1 VWYGMS
7 TRQPET
13 LDVPSAKGWR
23 LWLKKNHLAKQE
35 IWLVFH
41 KATSGVPSISY
52 EDALDEALAFGWIDS
67 VIKKIDDEK
76 YARKFSPRR
85 PRSIW
90 SKSNIGR
97 VERLRQEG
105 RMSKWGLEAFEKR
118 TGEVSL
124 LEKFNREKAVVP
136 GDFEVALKNSEIAWS
151 NFQKMAPGHRKRYLM
166 WIADAKKPET
176 RQKRIAEAV
185 LLVAQNVKNLM
196 K

>member
-1 VWYGMS
+1 MS